1 MTWAF
6 YQRKKCQVP
15 NHCQAIFTAAMNFL
29 YYSSRLTQWQG
40 VWILTHIS
48 IDFTELHEGR
58 KILEFSSVKS
68 LRFMVCNKRFF
79 QLSEDWSLSVFE
91 ASVTRVSQ
99 SIGTIRVF
107 WGSAEASQFWQKEES
122 FFLFFFC
129 CFCAL
134 LQTNSCEKRP
144 LWTSIKRSRKLIFG
158 LPKKC
163 VFHVQN

>member
-1 MTWAF
+1 MGLLLAKKVPSAKPLPSHF
-6 YQRKKCQVP
+6 YSCYELFVLLFKTDLVVGCLDFDTHLHWLYWNFQNLWDLWC
-15 NHCQAIFTAAMNFL
+15 AIK
-29 YYSSRLTQWQG
+29 G
-40 VWILTHIS
+40 
-48 IDFTELHEGR
+48 
-58 KILEFSSVKS
+58 
-68 LRFMVCNKRFF
+68 FF

>member
-1 MTWAF
+1 
-6 YQRKKCQVP
+6 
-15 NHCQAIFTAAMNFL
+15 
-29 YYSSRLTQWQG
+29 
-40 VWILTHIS
+40 
-48 IDFTELHEGR
+48 
-58 KILEFSSVKS
+58 
-68 LRFMVCNKRFF
+68 MVCNKRFF

-163 VFHVQN
+163 VFHVQNQQKNSPKKVYFLVQLEFLFINCVNLGWSSQIKPFDDKS

>member
-1 MTWAF
+1 
-6 YQRKKCQVP
+6 
-15 NHCQAIFTAAMNFL
+15 
-29 YYSSRLTQWQG
+29 
-40 VWILTHIS
+40 
-48 IDFTELHEGR
+48 
-58 KILEFSSVKS
+58 
-68 LRFMVCNKRFF
+68 MVCNKRFF

-107 WGSAEASQFWQKEES
+107 LGSAEASQFWQKEES

-144 LWTSIKRSRKLIFG
+144 LWTSMYLSYHKKAEKTYFWVTQLEYFQSTEMVGQKICQQKMTADWFLANKDAYSFKTTISQVSIVKMTWQWFSTWHFFASKRPMS
-158 LPKKC
+158 C
-163 VFHVQN
+163 NDVS